1 MLQINQNVTTVSTR
15 SQSQNLFEKSI
26 NRKEFHHE
34 KLSILRRHKNLVLD
48 ILGKEGYRDILVQS
62 NKVQRKRIEEYV
74 GNMKSKENEIRQQVS
89 NGSLRDKV
97 AIIRESLG
105 Y

>member
-89 NGSLRDKV
+89 DGSLTDKV